1 MFLTF
6 RTNNGAVRRSRKKG
20 EKMTEREQTT
30 IRLPRELKREL
41 EERAREKGISLNS
54 EIIILLH
61 QALGEK

>member
-41 EERAREKGISLNS
+41 EEEAQKRGDSFNGYVVY
-54 EIIILLH
+54 LLVNRRR
-61 QALGEK
+61 K